1 MEKYSSE
8 VSKLV
13 SEGSKAYS
21 HKDYELACDKYGE
34 ACQEFSEAG
43 GEEDADLLFLYG
55 KALFHSA
62 VTKSEVFG
70 GSGGDDQGQDED
82 KAGDEGGDNNDDS
95 GNFQFYDAVPLA
107 EDEQDDGNA
116 NAEDED
122 EEENEEKHVEPEE
135 NNPNNEDGEE
145 NAPRDATANEQ
156 DQSDFEVAWDIL
168 DLTRSIWE
176 SQLEKMDGGDVE
188 KPYTSSKDK
197 DNEFVTVVKKL
208 SETYDLLGEVSL
220 EAENF
225 PQAAIDLQKCL
236 DLRKDLYGPES
247 SLISESHYKLSLA
260 LEFCVEDPKLRQHA
274 AEHTKLAIESIKAR
288 TNGEIDDATKKEN
301 NELIADLEARYNELK
316 KDPNEDIKI
325 EQLNVL
331 KGILGEATNPEAAIV
346 NQLQPKKKAA
356 VNDLTGSIK
365 KRKTPSKENGDTKK
379 QKN

>member
-1 MEKYSSE
+1 MERYSSE

-21 HKDYELACDKYGE
+21 HKEYDLACDKYGE
-34 ACQEFSEAG
+34 ACQEFSQVN

-62 VTKSEVFG
+62 VSKSEVFG
-70 GSGGDDQGQDED
+70 GDGQGEDNASDD
-82 KAGDEGGDNNDDS
+82 GDNNDES
-95 GNFQFYDAVPLA
+95 GNFQFYDAAPLA
-107 EDEQDDGNA
+107 EDEQEEGDANADDG
-116 NAEDED
+116 DEQKHVD
-122 EEENEEKHVEPEE
+122 EEENKHD
-135 NNPNNEDGEE
+135 EDGEE
-145 NAPRDATANEQ
+145 NEPRDSSTNEQ

-176 SQLEKMDGGDVE
+176 SQLEKMDGGALE
-188 KPYTSSKDK
+188 KPYTTSKNK

-260 LEFCVEDPKLRQHA
+260 LEFCVEDPKLREKA
-274 AEHTKLAIESIKAR
+274 AEHTKLAIDSIKDR
-288 TNGEIDDATKKEN
+288 TKDETDAATTKEN
-301 NELIADLEARYNELK
+301 NELIADLQARYSELK

-331 KGILGEATNPEAAIV
+331 KGILGEATNPQAGGV

-356 VNDLTGSIK
+356 VNDLTASVK
-365 KRKTPSKENGDTKK
+365 KRKTPSKDNGATKK